1 MGGDLVP
8 SARAPGAARTVKAVD
23 ATVELDRVSQT
34 LGTLLLILGAIGCA
48 PPPVVATTPPA
59 PARTG
64 KLAVLPAE
72 SDAFPIAAR
81 YTTERLRR
89 ARVRGLDEPQL
100 SKVSL
105 EVVQLSI
112 ECVEPTAGCY
122 EAVGKELGA
131 NGLLFA
137 EIAPGP
143 KPDQVQV
150 LVTLFDVDA
159 KQRKRAAAKVF
170 ASEEDVAFGVA
181 EVVAEVTKP

>member
-1 MGGDLVP
+1 
-8 SARAPGAARTVKAVD
+8 VKP
-23 ATVELDRVSQT
+23 T
-34 LGTLLLILGAIGCA
+34 LGTLLFTCGAIGCA
-48 PPPVVATTPPA
+48 PPPAVAPTTPAPPA
-59 PARTG
+59 NG

-72 SDAFPIAAR
+72 SATFPIAAR
-81 YTTERLRR
+81 YTTDRLRR
-89 ARVRGLDEPQL
+89 ARVRGLDEAEL

-137 EIAPGP
+137 EIVAGP

-150 LVTLFDVDA
+150 QVTLFDVDA
-159 KQRKRAAAKVF
+159 KQRRRAAIKVF
-170 ASEEDVAFGVA
+170 ATEEDVAFGVA
-181 EVVAEVTKP
+181 DVVAEVTKP